1 MQKILN
7 YYQVS
12 DKIATSGQPT
22 QEQFDTIAKD
32 GYKIIINLALA
43 SSSNAVPEEDA
54 IVTDLG
60 MVYIHL
66 PVLWD
71 APQIDDVQ
79 IFCHLMNLNHLRKV
93 WVHCAKNM
101 RVSCFMY
108 LYQKHIL
115 KMSEEKASYPMN
127 KIWQPQ
133 GVWQELMQKEF
144 NENKSIGV
152 C

>member
-1 MQKILN
+1 MKKILN
-7 YYQVS
+7 YYQIS
-12 DKIATSGQPT
+12 DKIATSGQPK
-22 QEQFDTIAKD
+22 QEQFSTIAED
-32 GYKIIINLALA
+32 GYKVLINLALT
-43 SSSNAVPEEDA
+43 SSSNAIADEDA

-66 PVLWD
+66 PVAWE

-79 IFCHLMNLNHLRKV
+79 IFCHLMSVHRMRKV

-115 KMSEEKASYPMN
+115 NLSEEKSCYPMN

-133 GVWQELMQKEF
+133 GVWQELIQKT
-144 NENKSIGV
+144 KTV
-152 C
+152 WQ